1 MGEKAG
7 LGREETGKRRGGG
20 NVGEIGDS
28 FNTAHA
34 ALKVVVFSNMTEIKL
49 LVERGNLVRCSDGLL
64 VR

>member
-7 LGREETGKRRGGG
+7 LGREETGKGRGGG

-49 LVERGNLVRCSDGLL
+49 L
-64 VR
+64 